1 MGLGQNPYDGRY
13 WWETIAVGTN
23 RMDLAAGPSAKPGV
37 NTATGGLN
45 FDLTLVEG
53 VYFQVEIPRGWAQ
66 GRNDGI
72 ANLLRPYVRWHKT
85 TSASGNV
92 RWRFGYRRYTPNG
105 TMASS
110 FTNVES
116 HTVGAGTSDTNTA
129 LRSLITPLPTIDAA
143 GWLVGDVLVCS
154 LFRVGSDAN
163 DTYGADANAMIVGIN
178 YARDTPGSQQEYT
191 KT

>member
-1 MGLGQNPYDGRY
+1 MSQNPYGGRY
-13 WWETIAVGTN
+13 WFETIAVGLN
-23 RMDLAAGPSAKPGV
+23 QIDLAAGPSAKPGV

-45 FDLTLVEG
+45 FDQTLVEG
-53 VYFQVEIPRGWAQ
+53 VYFQIEIPRGWAQ
-66 GRNDGI
+66 GRVDGV

-85 TSASGNV
+85 TSAAGNV

-110 FTNVES
+110 FTNIEA

-129 LRSLITPLPTIDAA
+129 LRALVTPVPTIDAA

-178 YARDTPGSQQEYT
+178 YARDTPGSQAEYV